1 MAGYAIISVGG
12 KQYRVREGERLL
24 VDRVATDEGKVFH
37 PSVLMLGGDG
47 KTDLSPSGVTVS
59 ARVVA
64 HVKGEK
70 VRIGKYRQRT
80 GYRRH
85 TGFRASLSE
94 LAIEKIGAGRASSA
108 AKTSEPTAPEPKAA
122 EPKAERPA
130 APATEERPAGM
141 PKGYEDMTVAQIAE
155 AAPGWR
161 RPMLEAALTYE
172 RAHGA
177 RKGAIGAIEHAL
189 AAKEE
194 KS

>member
-12 KQYRVREGERLL
+12 KQYRVQEGQKLL
-24 VDRVATDEGKVFH
+24 VDRVTTDEGKTFH

-47 KTDLSPSGVTVS
+47 KTDLTPQGVSVT

-70 VRIGKYRQRT
+70 VRIGKYRKRT

-85 TGFRASLSE
+85 TGFRASLTQLE
-94 LAIEKIGAGRASSA
+94 IERIGAGKA
-108 AKTSEPTAPEPKAA
+108 APPKAA
-122 EPKAERPA
+122 APKAE
-130 APATEERPAGM
+130 APAPAPAKAEAPPKAQERPAGM
-141 PKGYEDMTVAQIAE
+141 PKGYEEMTVAQIAE
-155 AAPGWR
+155 AASGWR

-172 RAHGA
+172 RDHGA
-177 RKGAIGAIEHAL
+177 RKGAIGALEHAL

-194 KS
+194 KH

>member
-12 KQYRVREGERLL
+12 KQYRVQEGERLL
-24 VDRVATDEGKVFH
+24 VDRVSTEEGKVFH

-94 LAIEKIGAGRASSA
+94 LAIEKIGGRSSSA
-108 AKTSEPTAPEPKAA
+108 TKTAEPKPAA
-122 EPKAERPA
+122 EPKAERAA
-130 APATEERPAGM
+130 APAAEERPAGM
-141 PKGYEDMTVAQIAE
+141 PKGYEDMTVAQISE

-172 RAHGA
+172 HAHGA
-177 RKGAIGAIEHAL
+177 RKGAIAAIEHAL

-194 KS
+194 KH

>member
-1 MAGYAIISVGG
+1 MTSYAIIAVGG
-12 KQYRVREGERLL
+12 KQYRVHEGEKLL
-24 VDRVATDEGKVFH
+24 VDRLATDEGKTFH
-37 PSVLMLGGDG
+37 PSVLMLGGNG
-47 KTDLSPSGVTVS
+47 KTDLTPEGVTVT

-70 VRIGKYRQRT
+70 VRIGKYRKRT

-85 TGFRASLSE
+85 TGFRASLTQVE
-94 LAIEKIGAGRASSA
+94 IERIGAGKA
-108 AKTSEPTAPEPKAA
+108 AAPKAA
-122 EPKAERPA
+122 EPKAE
-130 APATEERPAGM
+130 APAPAPAKAEAPPKTQERPAGM
-141 PKGYEDMTVAQIAE
+141 PKGYEEMTVAQITE

-172 RAHGA
+172 RDHGA
-177 RKGAIGAIEHAL
+177 RKGAISALEHAL

>member
-12 KQYRVREGERLL
+12 KQYRVQEGERLL
-24 VDRVATDEGKVFH
+24 VDRLATDEGKTFQ
-37 PSVLMLGGDG
+37 PPVLMLGGDG
-47 KTDLSPSGVTVS
+47 KTDLSPSGVTVT

-85 TGFRASLSE
+85 TGFRASLTQLE
-94 LAIEKIGAGRASSA
+94 IERIGGKAA
-108 AKTSEPTAPEPKAA
+108 AKAKAA
-122 EPKAERPA
+122 EPKAETA
-130 APATEERPAGM
+130 APAPAKTEERPAGM
-141 PKGYEDMTVAQIAE
+141 PKGYEDMTVAEISE

-172 RAHGA
+172 RAHSA
-177 RKGAIGAIEHAL
+177 RKGAISALEHAL

-194 KS
+194 KH